1 MVMAEG
7 TVLNKHNHHCGVG
20 FVPSLCSWS
29 PDIEMMLWLCTTKGR
44 VACAAA
50 GIRGGCGQI
59 AQLCSN
65 TGLGGELC

>member
-1 MVMAEG
+1 MG
-7 TVLNKHNHHCGVG
+7 FG

-29 PDIEMMLWLCTTKGR
+29 PDIEMMLWLCTTRGR

-50 GIRGGCGQI
+50 GVGDGCGQI